1 MIFAY
6 CRVSTRYQNME
17 RQIRNA
23 LGAYPE
29 AKLIKETY
37 TGRNI
42 HRPEFNKLLK
52 AVRPGDTIV
61 FDSVSRMSRDAV
73 DGFKLYEKLYND
85 GVDLVFLKEPHI
97 NTAAHRERLRNRIAA
112 YSQHTGDAAEKLM
125 QAIIEALNQYTMD
138 IAREQIMLAFE
149 QSQKEVDDLRQ
160 RTVEGIETA
169 RRAGKPIGRQT
180 GDAPERR
187 TQRPIMD
194 IIKAKS
200 LDFDGTNSDAEV
212 MALIRGTSYTDERT
226 GTTRRYTIARGTY
239 YKYKALLKSETEN

>member
-6 CRVSTRYQNME
+6 CRVSTKNQNME

-23 LGAYPE
+23 LDAYPG
-29 AKLIKETY
+29 AKVIKEVY
-37 TGRNI
+37 SGRYA
-42 HRPEFNKLLK
+42 HRPEWVKLLRTIK
-52 AVRPGDTIV
+52 PGDTIV
-61 FDSVSRMSRDAV
+61 FDSISRMSRDAN
-73 DGFKLYEKLYND
+73 DGFELYEKLYND
-85 GVDLVFLKEPHI
+85 GVDLVFLNEPHI
-97 NTAAHRERLRNRIAA
+97 NTTAHRERLKNRIAT
-112 YSQHTGDAAEKLM
+112 YTERNGDAAEKLI
-125 QAIIEALNQYTMD
+125 QAVIEALNQYTMD

-149 QSQKEVDDLRQ
+149 QAQKEVDDLRK

-169 RRAGKPIGRQT
+169 RRAGKPIGRQP
-180 GDAPERR
+180 GDTPEHR

-200 LDFDGTNSDAEV
+200 RDFDGTDNDAEV

-239 YKYKALLKSETEN
+239 YKYKALLRAENE